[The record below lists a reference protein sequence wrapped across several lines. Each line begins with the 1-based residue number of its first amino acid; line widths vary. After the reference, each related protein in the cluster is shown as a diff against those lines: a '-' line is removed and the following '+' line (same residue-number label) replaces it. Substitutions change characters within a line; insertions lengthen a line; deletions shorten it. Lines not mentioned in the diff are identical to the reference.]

1 MAKRLLVI
9 YLFLFVF
16 SLTIPIFYHSAFL
29 VGFISFVHLITV
41 SNFNYRHVSKYVG
54 SFLFLTGIGYILVI
68 FISIYYETY
77 DFSFLKTYTNNF
89 LSSLCAIPLAQLF
102 VLYYKKDAYDQIC
115 KSLFYVFFIQS
126 LIIIV
131 VLLLPFLKPI
141 VQVFHRNAELAMQA
155 DVFSSGIRTNALS
168 GGLFFGLTIS
178 FSIALIIYFH
188 YYMNQPIKRILAKD
202 FAKFSIV
209 NIGMLI
215 SGRFGAVYLFSLL
228 FMKLFSLR
236 VLSKLRTVFLWSF
249 LTIIFAVFYVSIF
262 SVDLSFLYENNIS
275 TYVLEFI
282 ENGAESQSTNRL
294 LEMYQVNFPLADV
307 LLGTGHYTNLDGSY
321 YQHIDVG
328 YFRVLLFGGIPF
340 LLFSILFTLNLLSP
354 ILKANNIPSAK
365 SLWMSLVVFFFLSS
379 FKGEVMVTMVSV
391 NSTLFLFCLIISLT
405 NKKFYHEP
413 NAVT

>member
-1 MAKRLLVI
+1 
-9 YLFLFVF
+9 
-16 SLTIPIFYHSAFL
+16 
-29 VGFISFVHLITV
+29 
-41 SNFNYRHVSKYVG
+41 
-54 SFLFLTGIGYILVI
+54 
-68 FISIYYETY
+68 
-77 DFSFLKTYTNNF
+77 
-89 LSSLCAIPLAQLF
+89 
-102 VLYYKKDAYDQIC
+102 
-115 KSLFYVFFIQS
+115 
-126 LIIIV
+126 
-131 VLLLPFLKPI
+131 
-141 VQVFHRNAELAMQA
+141 MQA